1 MKSIDG
7 YALSSGEITAK
18 TPKRQDH
25 KTPKSQKNRRLIKD
39 FIFREEQIKA
49 CMPVSKRFN
58 LLASVVLLIVLIA
71 TVYVTK
77 AFIAPLLLSF
87 FIAFVLFPVYSRISC
102 LTGRKNLSAFL
113 SLLLVVLFFM
123 VFLLSAI
130 NAIATETSGLFSSQ
144 EDIVQSI
151 DVYIT
156 QKTEE
161 SLETLHIVLNNFV
174 SESTSERTIERVRD
188 AVRPFIEAP
197 RDWIVSNVL
206 PQIASA
212 ATYIATGFISELPV
226 LMSQF
231 FVAIMIT
238 YYLLIGGSS
247 AVKGFLLILPEREV
261 MNYFVGELNRIYN
274 NLFNVYLL
282 TSLITGLLAAIGFAL
297 FGVSYPF
304 LWGLTTAIFALLPMI
319 GPPIVFVPICIYLLL
334 MGNYLA
340 GIGLLVYSLIF
351 INTIPE
357 NVIRPKLAS
366 QGAKIHP
373 SITLLAFAAPIFVVG
388 VLGFIIGPLLY
399 GFLLAAFRTRIYML
413 KEEGVIDEKELAALS
428 EGESLPPGPRF
439 CDLGSK
445 ARSAMQRLKGKK

>member
-1 MKSIDG
+1 M
-7 YALSSGEITAK
+7 
-18 TPKRQDH
+18 
-25 KTPKSQKNRRLIKD
+25 LIKD
-39 FIFREEQIKA
+39 FIFREKQTKA
-49 CMPVSKRFN
+49 CMPASKRFN
-58 LLASVVLLIVLIA
+58 LLASAVLLIAFAA
-71 TVYVTK
+71 TIYVTK
-77 AFIAPLLLSF
+77 AFVAPLLLSF
-87 FIAFVLFPVYSRISC
+87 FIAFVLFPIYSRIHC
-102 LTGRKNLSAFL
+102 LTGRKNLSAVL

-123 VFLLSAI
+123 TFLLSAI

-144 EDIVQSI
+144 ENIAQSAGI
-151 DVYIT
+151 YIT

-161 SLETLHIVLNNFV
+161 SLETLNVVLNNFV
-174 SESTSERTIERVRD
+174 SQPTAERTIERLRELVK
-188 AVRPFIEAP
+188 PFIEAP
-197 RDWIVSNVL
+197 RDWMISNML
-206 PQIASA
+206 PQFASIAAYA
-212 ATYIATGFISELPV
+212 ATSFISELPV

-247 AVKGFLLILPEREV
+247 AVKSFLLILPERDI
-261 MNYFVGELNRIYN
+261 MNYFVRELNRIYN

-297 FGVSYPF
+297 FGVPYPF

-319 GPPIVFVPICIYLLL
+319 GPPVIFLPICIYFLLT
-334 MGNYLA
+334 GNYVS
-340 GIGLLVYSLIF
+340 GIGLLIYSLIF

-399 GFLLAAFRTRIYML
+399 GFLLAAFRTRIHML
-413 KEEGVIDEKELAALS
+413 KEEGAIDEKELIEIS
-428 EGESLPPGPRF
+428 EGEKPSPSYGF
-439 CDLGSK
+439 CDLGAR
-445 ARSAMQRLKGKK
+445 ARSALERLKRSFAK

>member
-1 MKSIDG
+1 
-7 YALSSGEITAK
+7 
-18 TPKRQDH
+18 
-25 KTPKSQKNRRLIKD
+25 
-39 FIFREEQIKA
+39 
-49 CMPVSKRFN
+49 MPGSKRFN
-58 LLASVVLLIVLIA
+58 LLASAVLLIVFIS

-87 FIAFVLFPVYSRISC
+87 FMAFVLLPVYSRIHC
-102 LTGRKNLSAFL
+102 FTGRKNLSAFL

-123 VFLLSAI
+123 IFLSSAL
-130 NAIATETSGLFSSQ
+130 NAIATETSGLFYSQ

-151 DVYIT
+151 DIYIT

-161 SLETLHIVLNNFV
+161 SFDTLHVVLNKLV
-174 SESTSERTIERVRD
+174 SESTADEIVERLREM
-188 AVRPFIEAP
+188 VRPFIEAP
-197 RDWIVSNVL
+197 RDRILTDVL
-206 PQIASA
+206 PQIAFE
-212 ATYIATGFISELPV
+212 ATNLATGFISELPV

-238 YYLLIGGSS
+238 YYLLIGGSR
-247 AVKGFLLILPEREV
+247 AVKEFLLVLPEREI
-261 MNYFVGELNRIYN
+261 MNYFMGELNKIYN

-319 GPPIVFVPICIYLLL
+319 GPPIIFVPICIYFLLI
-334 MGNYLA
+334 GNYLS
-340 GIGLLVYSLIF
+340 GIGLFIYSLIF

-388 VLGFIIGPLLY
+388 FLGFIIGPLLY
-399 GFLLAAFRTRIYML
+399 GFLLAAFRTRVYML
-413 KEEGVIDEKELAALS
+413 KKEGAIDEKDLAELA
-428 EGESLPPGPRF
+428 EEENLPPGPRF

-445 ARSAMQRLKGKK
+445 ARSALELLRRYRN

>member
-1 MKSIDG
+1 MIF
-7 YALSSGEITAK
+7 LSSA
-18 TPKRQDH
+18 
-25 KTPKSQKNRRLIKD
+25 L
-39 FIFREEQIKA
+39 
-49 CMPVSKRFN
+49 
-58 LLASVVLLIVLIA
+58 
-71 TVYVTK
+71 
-77 AFIAPLLLSF
+77 
-87 FIAFVLFPVYSRISC
+87 
-102 LTGRKNLSAFL
+102 
-113 SLLLVVLFFM
+113 
-123 VFLLSAI
+123 

-151 DVYIT
+151 DIYIT

-161 SLETLHIVLNNFV
+161 SFDTLHVVLNNLV
-174 SESTSERTIERVRD
+174 SESTADETVERLREM
-188 AVRPFIEAP
+188 VRPFIEAP
-197 RDWIVSNVL
+197 RDRILSDLL
-206 PQIASA
+206 PQIAFE
-212 ATYIATGFISELPV
+212 ATNLATGFISELPV

-247 AVKGFLLILPEREV
+247 AVKGFLLILPEREL
-261 MNYFVGELNRIYN
+261 MNYFMGELNKIYN

-319 GPPIVFVPICIYLLL
+319 GPPIIFVPICIYFLLI
-334 MGNYLA
+334 GNYLS
-340 GIGLLVYSLIF
+340 GIGLFIYSLIF

-388 VLGFIIGPLLY
+388 FLGFIIGPLLY
-399 GFLLAAFRTRIYML
+399 GFLLAAFRTRVYML
-413 KEEGVIDEKELAALS
+413 KEEGAIDEKELVELS
-428 EGESLPPGPRF
+428 EGEGLPPGARF
-439 CDLGSK
+439 CGLGLK
-445 ARSAMQRLKGKK
+445 ARSALEWLRRYRT

>member
-1 MKSIDG
+1 
-7 YALSSGEITAK
+7 
-18 TPKRQDH
+18 
-25 KTPKSQKNRRLIKD
+25 
-39 FIFREEQIKA
+39 
-49 CMPVSKRFN
+49 MPGSKKFN
-58 LLASVVLLIVLIA
+58 LLASAVLLIVFAA

-87 FIAFVLFPVYSRISC
+87 FIDFVLFPVYSRIHC

-123 VFLLSAI
+123 VFLLSAF
-130 NAIATETSGLFSSQ
+130 NAIATEASGLFSSQ
-144 EDIVQSI
+144 EDIVQSL

-161 SLETLHIVLNNFV
+161 SIDTLHVVLNKFV
-174 SESTSERTIERVRD
+174 SESTANETIERLRD
-188 AVRPFIEAP
+188 LVRPFIEAP
-197 RDWIVSNVL
+197 RDRIVSNVL

-212 ATYIATGFISELPV
+212 ATYVATSFFTELPV

-247 AVKGFLLILPEREV
+247 AVKEFLLVLPERDI

-282 TSLITGLLAAIGFAL
+282 TSLITGAFAAIGFAL

-304 LWGLTTAIFALLPMI
+304 LWGLATAIFALLPMI
-319 GPPIVFVPICIYLLL
+319 GPPIVFVPICIYFLV

-340 GIGLLVYSLIF
+340 GIGLFIYSLIF

-388 VLGFIIGPLLY
+388 FLGFIIGPLLY
-399 GFLLAAFRTRIYML
+399 GFLLAAFRTRVYML
-413 KEEGVIDEKELAALS
+413 KEEGAIDEKELAELS
-428 EGESLPPGPRF
+428 EGANLPPGPRF
-439 CDLGSK
+439 CDMGSK
-445 ARSAMQRLKGKK
+445 ARSAMLWLKRHHP

>member
-1 MKSIDG
+1 M
-7 YALSSGEITAK
+7 
-18 TPKRQDH
+18 
-25 KTPKSQKNRRLIKD
+25 
-39 FIFREEQIKA
+39 
-49 CMPVSKRFN
+49 
-58 LLASVVLLIVLIA
+58 ASAILLIVFIA

-77 AFIAPLLLSF
+77 AFIAPLLISF
-87 FIAFVLFPVYSRISC
+87 FIAFVLFPVYSRILC
-102 LTGRKNLSAFL
+102 LTGRKNLSALL

-123 VFLLSAI
+123 TFLLSAI

-144 EDIVQSI
+144 ENIVQSV
-151 DVYIT
+151 DLYIT

-174 SESTSERTIERVRD
+174 SESASERTIERLRETVQ
-188 AVRPFIEAP
+188 PFIEAP
-197 RDWIVSNVL
+197 RDWIVTNVL

-212 ATYIATGFISELPV
+212 ATYVATSFISELPV

-247 AVKGFLLILPEREV
+247 AVKECLLVLPERDI
-261 MNYFVGELNRIYN
+261 MNYFMRELNRIYN

-319 GPPIVFVPICIYLLL
+319 GPPVVFLPICIYFLLA
-334 MGNYLA
+334 GNYVS
-340 GIGLLVYSLIF
+340 GIGLFIYSLIF

-366 QGAKIHP
+366 QGAQIHP

-413 KEEGVIDEKELAALS
+413 KEEGAIDEEELAEIS
-428 EGESLPPGPRF
+428 EREKPPTGPRF

-445 ARSAMQRLKGKK
+445 ARSALERVKRVLP

>member
-1 MKSIDG
+1 VD
-7 YALSSGEITAK
+7 L
-18 TPKRQDH
+18 
-25 KTPKSQKNRRLIKD
+25 
-39 FIFREEQIKA
+39 
-49 CMPVSKRFN
+49 
-58 LLASVVLLIVLIA
+58 
-71 TVYVTK
+71 
-77 AFIAPLLLSF
+77 
-87 FIAFVLFPVYSRISC
+87 
-102 LTGRKNLSAFL
+102 
-113 SLLLVVLFFM
+113 
-123 VFLLSAI
+123 
-130 NAIATETSGLFSSQ
+130 
-144 EDIVQSI
+144 
-151 DVYIT
+151 YIT

-174 SESTSERTIERVRD
+174 SESASERTVERLRETVQ
-188 AVRPFIEAP
+188 PFIEAP

-212 ATYIATGFISELPV
+212 ATYVATSFISELPV
-226 LMSQF
+226 LVSQF

-261 MNYFVGELNRIYN
+261 MNYFVKELNRIYN

-319 GPPIVFVPICIYLLL
+319 GPPVVFLPICIYFLLV
-334 MGNYLA
+334 GNYIS
-340 GIGLLVYSLIF
+340 GIGLFIYSLIF

-388 VLGFIIGPLLY
+388 VLGFVIGPLLY

-413 KEEGVIDEKELAALS
+413 KEEGAIDEEELAEIS
-428 EGESLPPGPRF
+428 EGEKPPIGPRF
-439 CDLGSK
+439 CGLGSK
-445 ARSAMQRLKGKK
+445 ARSGLERLKRGP